1 MRALGPLWRT
11 DPRLSL
17 LIGGKKHLL
26 RQSRRTLGAMKM
38 QMQLRWSVAAVP
50 IRIIGGPWV
59 APGCPYGIVG

>member
-26 RQSRRTLGAMKM
+26 RQSHKTLGAM
-38 QMQLRWSVAAVP
+38 QMRLAWSVAAVP
-50 IRIIGGPWV
+50 ILIIG
-59 APGCPYGIVG
+59 